1 MNCTWNNLTAR
12 EIIYLQSFRFF
23 LERKGNWQMP
33 RLLLLI
39 IVLVSVTAGLK
50 AQTEILDKPFMDD
63 VRFNKIIDGSY
74 LRLNLKI
81 SDVQGTP
88 YLNEKYESGKITT
101 TQDTVYENIALR
113 YNAFTDD
120 LEFKQGENVFNV
132 AFKTIVKKA
141 EFGGKTFS
149 CRSFSEHGTTRDGF
163 FKLVTEG
170 KASLLARFTIKFL
183 DREDAKAFSDYQP
196 ARFED
201 VEKTYFISVDSAPA
215 QMIINKKSLPAL
227 FGAKK
232 GEMEQYISKNK
243 LSVKDEEALI
253 KITNYYNSL

>member
-1 MNCTWNNLTAR
+1 MNCPSNNLTTV
-12 EIIYLQSFRFF
+12 EIVYFQRFSLFVLKKNLQVYRF
-23 LERKGNWQMP
+23 
-33 RLLLLI
+33 LLI
-39 IVLVSVTAGLK
+39 IMALIGITKGVN

-63 VRFNKIIDGSY
+63 IRFNKIIDGSY

-101 TQDTVYENIALR
+101 VQDTVYENIELR

-132 AFKTIVKKA
+132 AYKTIVKKA
-141 EFGGKTFS
+141 EFGGNTFS
-149 CRSFSEHGTTRDGF
+149 CKSFIEHDITRDGF
-163 FKLVTEG
+163 FRILVEG
-170 KASLLARFTIKFL
+170 KATLMARFTIKFL

-201 VEKTYFISVDSAPA
+201 VEKTYFIAIDGAPA
-215 QMIINKKSLPAL
+215 QMIINKKTLPAM

-232 GEMEQYISKNK
+232 GEMEQYIAKNK
-243 LSVKDEEALI
+243 LSVKDDEALI
-253 KITNYYNSL
+253 KITNYFNSL